1 MIVTQSEAHRTC
13 HFLEGDRM
21 VTTFHRTLAELDDS
35 LDLSI
40 LNLLSTNELWSYM
53 VSTVERC
60 QSP

>member
-1 MIVTQSEAHRTC
+1 
-13 HFLEGDRM
+13 M